1 MTSCGF
7 CFLFIAKKTCFH
19 HKFHIPSAEQPSMGC
34 AGPLRPSLSPS
45 HTSRMCYCQAPACC
59 ARRFPA
65 PGPSWQCLGVQDTV
79 QPACFRLHYKK
90 PICCP
95 ANPSNASE
103 AAMMCCGCP
112 SSAPSP
118 FFSPLSKT
126 KGERAAKAV
135 KHVSYDLIS
144 SIYDFVIQVSGLENG
159 STHGLVL

>member
-7 CFLFIAKKTCFH
+7 RFLFIAKKYVSTISFIYH
-19 HKFHIPSAEQPSMGC
+19 QLNSPAWVVLDHFAP
-34 AGPLRPSLSPS
+34 LSPS
-45 HTSRMCYCQAPACC
+45 HTSRTCYCQAPACC

-65 PGPSWQCLGVQDTV
+65 PSPSWQCLGVQDTV

-103 AAMMCCGCP
+103 AAVMCCECP
-112 SSAPSP
+112 GSAPSP
-118 FFSPLSKT
+118 FFSPLRKT

-135 KHVSYDLIS
+135 KHISYDLIS

-159 STHGLVL
+159 SAHGLVL